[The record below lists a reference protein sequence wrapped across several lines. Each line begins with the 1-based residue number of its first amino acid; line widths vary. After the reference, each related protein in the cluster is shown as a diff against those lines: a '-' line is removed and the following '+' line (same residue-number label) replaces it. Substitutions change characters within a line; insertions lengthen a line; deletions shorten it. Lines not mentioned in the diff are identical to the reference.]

1 MTGKRI
7 PKRATINIDEDT
19 LESLKF
25 AKGILSNNEYLKLL
39 LPLSPNRALKI
50 GNMLIRQAEGVI
62 RGTNRTEASPN
73 QVTDFFN
80 AFISGLNVLVNKGD
94 LDEILDIIL
103 EHFNT

>member
-7 PKRATINIDEDT
+7 PKRASINIDEDT

-39 LPLSPNRALKI
+39 LPLSPNRALKVA
-50 GNMLIRQAEGVI
+50 NTLIRQAEGVI

-73 QVTDFFN
+73 QISDLFD
-80 AFISGLNVLVNKGD
+80 AFISGLNILINTGD
-94 LDEILDIIL
+94 LDKVLDLIL
-103 EHFNT
+103 EHFNA